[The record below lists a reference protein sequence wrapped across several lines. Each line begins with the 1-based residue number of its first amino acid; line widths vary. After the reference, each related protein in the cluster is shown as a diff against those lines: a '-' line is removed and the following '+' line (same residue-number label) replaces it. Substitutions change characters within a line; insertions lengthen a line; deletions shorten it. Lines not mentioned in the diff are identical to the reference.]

1 MHGAGGRARDGR
13 RPRRGDVDGDVRPGF
28 SISRLSR
35 RGVHVGGGAG
45 PAEAWGGWERRRNG
59 RGRRR
64 EMNWESRER
73 ICMGK
78 VLSYIIDANNM

>member
-45 PAEAWGGWERRRNG
+45 PAEAWADGSGG
-59 RGRRR
+59 
-64 EMNWESRER
+64 EMDVDVAV
-73 ICMGK
+73 K
-78 VLSYIIDANNM
+78 